1 MRARFITLEGL
12 DGAGKTTQLHWISQ
26 FLTARSLPLC
36 VTREPGGTPLGET
49 LRELL
54 LNAPR
59 SLHAETEAL
68 LMFAARREHIDKVIG
83 PALERGTWVL
93 CDRFTDASFAYQ
105 AGGSAVAWEKIEI
118 LEAWVQGTLQPDL
131 TLYLD
136 VSPEVGRTRAAGV
149 KTPDRYEQEQH
160 DFHERTRAAY
170 LRRGREHPD
179 RIRIIDANGSE
190 TQVQSEL
197 RAILSTWCTSAS

>member
-49 LRELL
+49 LRDIL
-54 LNAPR
+54 LNAPHP
-59 SLHAETEAL
+59 LHAETEAL
-68 LMFAARREHIDKVIG
+68 LMFAARREHIDKVIA
-83 PALERGTWVL
+83 PALEQGAWVL

-105 AGGSAVAWEKIEI
+105 SGGSAVAWEKIEL
-118 LEAWVQGTLQPDL
+118 LETWVQGALQPDL

-136 VSPEVGRTRAAGV
+136 VSPEVGRTRAAGI

-170 LRRGREHPD
+170 LRRAREHPD

-190 TQVQSEL
+190 TQVQSDMQK
-197 RAILSTWCTSAS
+197 ILFSWCEGLA